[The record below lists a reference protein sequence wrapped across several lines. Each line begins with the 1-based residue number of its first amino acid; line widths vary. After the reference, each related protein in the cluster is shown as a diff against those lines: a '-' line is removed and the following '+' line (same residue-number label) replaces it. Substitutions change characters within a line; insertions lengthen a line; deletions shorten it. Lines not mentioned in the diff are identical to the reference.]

1 MNEAIPPAEPPPP
14 APPAQPPQPPVRQRL
29 TRFDGC
35 LGFFLGFCAGI
46 VILMTGFTTGGART
60 GLILIAVLG
69 IGSIV
74 GLIYLAKSHP
84 RWARLNHA
92 MVIGIAL
99 IGLLFGLCNALT

>member
-1 MNEAIPPAEPPPP
+1 MNAPSPPPPPPQAPQPP
-14 APPAQPPQPPVRQRL
+14 APPRL

-35 LGFFLGFCAGI
+35 LGFFLGFCVGI
-46 VILMTGFTTGGART
+46 VILMLGFSMGRAHA
-60 GLILIAVLG
+60 GLTLMAMLA

-74 GLIYLAKSHP
+74 GLIFLAKSHP

-99 IGLLFGLCNALT
+99 VGLLLGLCNALT

>member
-1 MNEAIPPAEPPPP
+1 VSEATPPVVPPPLVAPVPPPP
-14 APPAQPPQPPVRQRL
+14 SPRL

-46 VILMTGFTTGGART
+46 LILMLGFSIGRARA
-60 GLILIAVLG
+60 GLIVIAILG
-69 IGSIV
+69 IASIV

-84 RWARLNHA
+84 RWSRLNHA

>member
-1 MNEAIPPAEPPPP
+1 MSEAPLVPPPP
-14 APPAQPPQPPVRQRL
+14 RDPIPPQPPPRL

-46 VILMTGFTTGGART
+46 VILFIGFSTGRMRG

-69 IGSIV
+69 IGAIV
-74 GLIYLAKSHP
+74 GLIFLARSHP